1 MLPIPALNG
10 NKTVSLLLKASHH
23 LMNEGWQSDDYLI
36 LLTQDESAN
45 AMPAYGFDQY
55 LPGYTLV
62 GLRGWDDFIVIDRAG
77 VMLTLPT
84 VPLDASNALPFALPE
99 QISLENDNRFT
110 GKIKW
115 YLKPLVFGGDPT
127 DKTNVAWISHEQ
139 HAELVRWWNEQYM
152 RAKAQQSDI

>member
-1 MLPIPALNG
+1 
-10 NKTVSLLLKASHH
+10 
-23 LMNEGWQSDDYLI
+23 MNEGWQDDDYLI
-36 LLTQDESAN
+36 LLTQDEGAI
-45 AMPAYGFDQY
+45 AMTAYGFDQY

-84 VPLDASNALPFALPE
+84 VPLDATNALPFALPE

-115 YLKPLVFGGDPT
+115 HLKPLVFGGDPT
-127 DKTNVAWISHEQ
+127 DKTNVAWISHGQ
-139 HAELVRWWNEQYM
+139 HAEIVRWWNEQYL
-152 RAKAQQSDI
+152 RAKAQHSNI